1 MPRTRWS
8 RASMSI
14 SVSGAALGRCLLA
27 LACRAVL
34 RLVRLGGIVG
44 LRSLVCL
51 GGLSP
56 RGLRGL
62 VGRLLG
68 LLSLVGRLLSL
79 LGRLLSLLSP
89 VGRLLGLVG
98 LGPARPVGLAAR
110 LDVRRL

>member
-68 LLSLVGRLLSL
+68 LLCLVGRLLGLLSLVGRLLSLVGRLLSL
-79 LGRLLSLLSP
+79 LGRLLSLLS
-89 VGRLLGLVG
+89 
-98 LGPARPVGLAAR
+98 
-110 LDVRRL
+110 

>member
-14 SVSGAALGRCLLA
+14 SVSGAALGRCLFA

-62 VGRLLG
+62 LCLVGRLLGLLSLVGRLLG

-89 VGRLLGLVG
+89 VGRLL
-98 LGPARPVGLAAR
+98 
-110 LDVRRL
+110 